1 MDRTVEYLLRK
12 YETKQPGEE
21 WKPETEYKYLKDYRH
36 KQRMFTLE
44 KIVNER
50 TSKSRGTFQ
59 LPKAQ
64 KDRARHLIRHLDFT
78 GRTTEEQYIVMIIIY
93 VKLET
98 NNNARPQHYYNLL
111 DKYDLTMNTFAN
123 FLVKLNKHHINK
135 IPLPVHY

>member
-1 MDRTVEYLLRK
+1 MDRTVDFLLKK

-21 WKPETEYKYLKDYRH
+21 WEIKTEVKYVKEYQY
-36 KQRMFTLE
+36 KQRLFLLDGIINNLHGSF
-44 KIVNER
+44 KLN
-50 TSKSRGTFQ
+50 K
-59 LPKAQ
+59 PQ
-64 KDRARHLIRHLDFT
+64 KDRIKYLIQDLDFLL

>member
-1 MDRTVEYLLRK
+1 MDRTVDYLLRK

-21 WKPETEYKYLKDYRH
+21 WNINTEVKYVKEYQY
-36 KQRMFTLE
+36 KQRLFLLDGIINNLHGSF
-44 KIVNER
+44 KLN
-50 TSKSRGTFQ
+50 K
-59 LPKAQ
+59 PQ
-64 KDRARHLIRHLDFT
+64 KDRIKYLIQDLDFLL

-135 IPLPVHY
+135 IPLPIHY

>member
-1 MDRTVEYLLRK
+1 MDRTVEYLLKK

-21 WKPETEYKYLKDYRH
+21 WNINTEVKYVKEYQY
-36 KQRMFTLE
+36 KQRLFLLDGIINNLHGSF
-44 KIVNER
+44 KLN
-50 TSKSRGTFQ
+50 K
-59 LPKAQ
+59 PQ
-64 KDRARHLIRHLDFT
+64 KDRIKYLIQDLDFLL

-135 IPLPVHY
+135 IPLPIHY

>member
-1 MDRTVEYLLRK
+1 MDRTVDYLLRK

-21 WKPETEYKYLKDYRH
+21 WNINTEVKYVKEYQY
-36 KQRMFTLE
+36 KQRLFLLDGIINNLHGSF
-44 KIVNER
+44 KLN
-50 TSKSRGTFQ
+50 K
-59 LPKAQ
+59 PQ
-64 KDRARHLIRHLDFT
+64 KDRIKYLIQDLDFLL

>member
-1 MDRTVEYLLRK
+1 MDRTVEFLLKK

-21 WKPETEYKYLKDYRH
+21 WEIKTEVKYVKEYQY
-36 KQRMFTLE
+36 KQRLFLLDGIINNLHGSF
-44 KIVNER
+44 KLN
-50 TSKSRGTFQ
+50 K
-59 LPKAQ
+59 PQ
-64 KDRARHLIRHLDFT
+64 KDRIKYLIQDLDFLL

>member
-1 MDRTVEYLLRK
+1 MDRTVDYLLRK

-21 WKPETEYKYLKDYRH
+21 WEIKTEVKYVKEYQY
-36 KQRMFTLE
+36 KQRLFLLDGIINNLHGSF
-44 KIVNER
+44 KLN
-50 TSKSRGTFQ
+50 K
-59 LPKAQ
+59 PQ
-64 KDRARHLIRHLDFT
+64 KDRIKYLIQDLDFLLR
-78 GRTTEEQYIVMIIIY
+78 RTTEEQYIVMIIIY

>member
-1 MDRTVEYLLRK
+1 MDRTVDYLLRK

-21 WKPETEYKYLKDYRH
+21 WNINTEVQYVKEYQY
-36 KQRMFTLE
+36 KQRLFLLDGIINNLHGSF
-44 KIVNER
+44 KLN
-50 TSKSRGTFQ
+50 K
-59 LPKAQ
+59 PQ
-64 KDRARHLIRHLDFT
+64 KDRIKYLIQDLDFLL

-135 IPLPVHY
+135 IPLPIHY

>member
-1 MDRTVEYLLRK
+1 MDRTVDYLLRK

-21 WKPETEYKYLKDYRH
+21 WNINTEVKYVKQYQY
-36 KQRMFTLE
+36 KQRLFLLDGIINNLHGSF
-44 KIVNER
+44 KLN
-50 TSKSRGTFQ
+50 K
-59 LPKAQ
+59 PQ
-64 KDRARHLIRHLDFT
+64 KDRIKYLIQDLDFLL

-135 IPLPVHY
+135 IPLPIHY

>member
-1 MDRTVEYLLRK
+1 MDRTVEFLLKK
-12 YETKQPGEE
+12 YETNQPGEE
-21 WKPETEYKYLKDYRH
+21 WEIKTEVKYVKEYQY
-36 KQRMFTLE
+36 KQRLFLLDGIINNLHGSF
-44 KIVNER
+44 KLN
-50 TSKSRGTFQ
+50 K
-59 LPKAQ
+59 PQ
-64 KDRARHLIRHLDFT
+64 KDRIKYLIQDLDFLL

>member
-1 MDRTVEYLLRK
+1 MDRTVDYLLRK

-21 WKPETEYKYLKDYRH
+21 WNINTEVKYVKQYQY
-36 KQRMFTLE
+36 KQRLFLLDGIINNLHGSF
-44 KIVNER
+44 KLN
-50 TSKSRGTFQ
+50 K
-59 LPKAQ
+59 PQ
-64 KDRARHLIRHLDFT
+64 KDRIKYLIQDLDFLL

>member
-1 MDRTVEYLLRK
+1 MDRTVDYLLRK

-21 WKPETEYKYLKDYRH
+21 WEIKTEVKYVKEYQY
-36 KQRMFTLE
+36 KQRLFLLDGIINNLHGSF
-44 KIVNER
+44 KLN
-50 TSKSRGTFQ
+50 K
-59 LPKAQ
+59 PQ
-64 KDRARHLIRHLDFT
+64 KDRIKYLIQDLDFLL